1 MFRLDGQTDL
11 VVPEVLEVPWLLFVF
26 GIGLTVSRGGTLM
39 TSNIQTKLSVG
50 AQKVQKFD
58 KVPLL
63 LPEWIFVAINYRDRN
78 CSHRSPTPT
87 KTTFPPGVH
96 RSTQPDSRSRVGSNF
111 LKFNG

>member
-1 MFRLDGQTDL
+1 
-11 VVPEVLEVPWLLFVF
+11 
-26 GIGLTVSRGGTLM
+26 M
-39 TSNIQTKLSVG
+39 TANIQTKLSVG